1 MKQFKKTAPSIY
13 EKGGWQGSAAR
24 FFKRFWNSIKL
35 LSESRIALVGLIIC
49 IVVLLVAVF
58 APLLATHSPIKG
70 DFLNLLAPSNSEH
83 WLGTDQLGRDIW
95 SRLVFG
101 ARNAVVV
108 ALVVV
113 PLGMLMGVVI
123 GGIPGYFGGWVDNI
137 MMRIND
143 AALSFP
149 GLILFMAILAVLGPG
164 LWQVIFALILGGTPS
179 LVRMTRGLVL
189 AERERDYVKAA
200 KLIGENDFR
209 ILFFQVIPNVSSP
222 LIVMA
227 TVGTGGTLLVFAAL
241 TFLGLGPPPPE
252 PSWGLMLNEAR
263 DLMERAP
270 LVAVFPGLAIFIT
283 VLGVNLLGDGLRD
296 ILDPRLADK

>member
-1 MKQFKKTAPSIY
+1 MKQNKKNSPIVS
-13 EKGGWQGSAAR
+13 EKRGRLGSAAR
-24 FFKRFWNSIKL
+24 FLKRFWNSVKL

-49 IVVLLVAVF
+49 IVVLLVAIF
-58 APLLATHSPIKG
+58 APLMATHDPIEG
-70 DFLNLLAPSNSEH
+70 DFLNLLAPSSSEH

-95 SRLVFG
+95 SRLVYG

-113 PLGMLMGVVI
+113 PLGMLMGVII

-189 AERERDYVKAA
+189 SERERDYVKAA

-227 TVGTGGTLLVFAAL
+227 TVRSGGTLLIFAAL

-296 ILDPRLADK
+296 VLDPRLADK

>member
-1 MKQFKKTAPSIY
+1 MIEQQPSILHSS
-13 EKGGWQGSAAR
+13 GLSGSGAR
-24 FFKRFWNSIKL
+24 LFRRFWNSLKL
-35 LSESRIALVGLIIC
+35 LAESRIALVGF
-49 IVVLLVAVF
+49 VVCALVILTALL
-58 APLLATHSPIKG
+58 APLLATHDPIEG
-70 DFLNLLAPSNSEH
+70 DFLNLMAKPSWEH

-95 SRLVFG
+95 SRLVYG
-101 ARNAVVV
+101 AQNAIFV
-108 ALVVV
+108 AIMVV
-113 PLGMLMGVVI
+113 PIGMVVGVII
-123 GGIPGYFGGWVDNI
+123 GGIPGYFGGWVDNVI
-137 MMRIND
+137 MRFND

-149 GLILFMAILAVLGPG
+149 GLIIFMAIIAVLGPG
-164 LWQVIFALILGGTPS
+164 LWQSIVALILGGTPS
-179 LVRMTRGLVL
+179 LVRLTRGLVL

-227 TVGTGGTLLVFAAL
+227 TVRTGYTLLVFAGL

-252 PSWGLMLNEAR
+252 PSWGLMLNEAK
-263 DLMERAP
+263 DLMETAP
-270 LVAVFPGLAIFIT
+270 LIAIFPGLAIFIT

>member
-1 MKQFKKTAPSIY
+1 
-13 EKGGWQGSAAR
+13 
-24 FFKRFWNSIKL
+24 
-35 LSESRIALVGLIIC
+35 
-49 IVVLLVAVF
+49 
-58 APLLATHSPIKG
+58 
-70 DFLNLLAPSNSEH
+70 
-83 WLGTDQLGRDIW
+83 
-95 SRLVFG
+95 VFG

-113 PLGMLMGVVI
+113 PLGMLMGVII

-189 AERERDYVKAA
+189 SERERDYVKAA

-227 TVGTGGTLLVFAAL
+227 TVRSGGTLLVFAAL

-270 LVAVFPGLAIFIT
+270 LVAVFPGMAIFIT

-296 ILDPRLADK
+296 VLDPRLADK